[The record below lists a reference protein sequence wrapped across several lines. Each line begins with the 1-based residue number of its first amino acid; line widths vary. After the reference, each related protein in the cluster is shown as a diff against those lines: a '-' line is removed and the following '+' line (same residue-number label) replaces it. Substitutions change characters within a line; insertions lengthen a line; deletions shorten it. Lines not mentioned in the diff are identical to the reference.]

1 MMIAIPLGY
10 FVACFLIVAGFLGG
24 MDFLGNR
31 PADISRAELLV
42 KLSAAA
48 WPMIAGCGLL
58 LLSQIAKQL
67 ENLRLVASYTPEEE
81 SAPKKKKKKAPNKSK
96 EAAEATPAPPPA
108 PAPEPQP
115 APTPA
120 PAPAP
125 VKIQGVITMPDVAGS
140 ALNSAQS
147 ASRTATPVPPSST
160 RTPVYPNSPIPG
172 GGRVPQPPPPMPP
185 QAEGIANLPS
195 GGKRAPRKGEN
206 QGLSFFKVD

>member
-10 FVACFLIVAGFLGG
+10 FVACFLIIAGFLGG

-58 LLSQIAKQL
+58 LLIQITKQI

-81 SAPKKKKKKAPNKSK
+81 SAPKKKKKKAANKSK
-96 EAAEATPAPPPA
+96 EEAESTPAPPPA

-125 VKIQGVITMPDVAGS
+125 VKIQGVITIPDVAGS

-147 ASRTATPVPPSST
+147 AHSQSLLMKQKISVLRNIIKFLPHFQSTVVVSYLPKILLKLSRHTTQKT
-160 RTPVYPNSPIPG
+160 
-172 GGRVPQPPPPMPP
+172 
-185 QAEGIANLPS
+185 L
-195 GGKRAPRKGEN
+195 PRK
-206 QGLSFFKVD
+206 